1 MSSLAINTAPSGNGS
16 LPRRANSTRPNPLTN
31 LHVARASRDEQ
42 QHPLDVQMLSPLS
55 PDAKRRR
62 LHQTTPRSAS
72 VSQPQPGT
80 PYPFPTDP
88 RRQSLPRPDMVHHAR
103 GVSPRTN
110 SLHHHHPQQRDGNGN
125 NLTLPPL
132 QTANHHHHHHHP
144 YPAAASAVAAVAARH
159 SSGGGG
165 GGGTPVA
172 GEAMLGGPPP
182 PRKVGPEAAIWN
194 KIQILG
200 KIAPPYRAVPS
211 SSSSPSS
218 AFSPSSSLSSPPLSS
233 QKEQQQQQQQQQQS
247 QQQKVRGAIVAV
259 EGDDVAAAKAMG
271 KWLEESFN
279 KTGEVWARMAEAPRG
294 PEDVAGSGGDV
305 EIIDADADTG
315 GGGGAKSPGDG
326 GGGGN
331 AAAAAVGIGD
341 YIQVISEW
349 HGKTKE
355 MVEFITS
362 PPDPEPASDPPT
374 EGRADDGA
382 ADKRTPVLVMPTY
395 SLRATDA
402 WANRLRVGDNYSR
415 SDHWQWSATLWRG
428 IVGPDITVYVQ
439 DVSELELPVGKPV
452 DVLEHGA
459 SKCLMVKRVVGKEIE
474 ESALRRLGFEIGE
487 LIRSVS
493 QVNGK

>member
-1 MSSLAINTAPSGNGS
+1 MMSSLAINTAPSGNNN

-31 LHVARASRDEQ
+31 LHVARTSRDEQ
-42 QHPLDVQMLSPLS
+42 HPMDVQMLSPLS

-62 LHQTTPRSAS
+62 LHQTYVPPPSASSSSTPRSAS

-103 GVSPRTN
+103 GVSPRNN
-110 SLHHHHPQQRDGNGN
+110 SLHHHPQQRDGNGN

-132 QTANHHHHHHHP
+132 QTANHHHHHP

-159 SSGGGG
+159 SSGGG
-165 GGGTPVA
+165 TPVA
-172 GEAMLGGPPP
+172 GEAMLGGPS

-218 AFSPSSSLSSPPLSS
+218 AFSPSSSLSSPPS
-233 QKEQQQQQQQQQQS
+233 QKEQQQQQQQQS
-247 QQQKVRGAIVAV
+247 QKVRGAIVAV

-305 EIIDADADTG
+305 EIIDADADTA
-315 GGGGAKSPGDG
+315 GGAKSPGDGGG

-362 PPDPEPASDPPT
+362 PPDSEPGSDPPT
-374 EGRADDGA
+374 EGKADGA

-428 IVGPDITVYVQ
+428 IVGPDITVYVR

-459 SKCLMVKRVVGKEIE
+459 SKCLMVKRVVGKEVE